1 MNDFIQM
8 SDGASASTTLDSML
22 HYVFSM
28 FPVVKELTNLY
39 QPTTGRRPNTSIAE
53 VVADLDKTILQAI
66 LEVTYETGPG
76 ARDKLFTAFNLFRN
90 RTTTHRSLIYAIFC
104 YIWTHHEK
112 SKVRAAVAA
121 IIQDYALAPSD
132 TAVQALLAACSKG
145 HTCHLMLRSSLL
157 TVEQLPAIQR
167 LKLTTTMSTQKFD
180 YVTSQWLSL
189 WKCMCNFICQHDFS
203 KPTISRLDE
212 YLLDREFWTT
222 SLGGLT
228 LTPTKWH
235 QRPRNI
241 VSCTELISVV
251 LILLNLRSL
260 NNEAALLF

>member
-1 MNDFIQM
+1 MTEPR
-8 SDGASASTTLDSML
+8 SL
-22 HYVFSM
+22 
-28 FPVVKELTNLY
+28 K
-39 QPTTGRRPNTSIAE
+39 
-53 VVADLDKTILQAI
+53 VADLDKTILQVI

-121 IIQDYALAPSD
+121 IIQDYVLAPSD
-132 TAVQALLAACSKG
+132 TAVQTLLAACSKG
-145 HTCHLMLRSSLL
+145 HTCHLMLRSSLI
-157 TVEQLPAIQR
+157 TVEQLPGIQR
-167 LKLTTTMSTQKFD
+167 LTLTTTMSTQEFE

-212 YLLDREFWTT
+212 W
-222 SLGGLT
+222 
-228 LTPTKWH
+228 
-235 QRPRNI
+235 
-241 VSCTELISVV
+241 LIQFDIS
-251 LILLNLRSL
+251 NLRRSCHRSGD
-260 NNEAALLF
+260 